1 MTKDIIISIKP
12 CFSDEIYTGKKSVE
26 LRKRVGKS
34 FANNGKVY
42 IYSSSPNQ
50 NISGYAYIKEVQT
63 LPVSEIRKKYL
74 IEACISPIAFDD
86 YYSGHQSG
94 VLIWLK
100 DVVKYQNAIP
110 LARLRGKGFTAP
122 QSFCY
127 VPNTLK
133 ELLESTL

>member
-12 CFSDEIYTGKKSVE
+12 CFSDEIYRGKKSVE

-34 FANNGKVY
+34 FTNNGKVY

-74 IEACISPIAFDD
+74 TEACISPIAFDD
-86 YYSGHQSG
+86 YYSGHQTG
-94 VLIWLK
+94 VLIWLAG
-100 DVVKYQNAIP
+100 VVQYQNPIT
-110 LARLRGKGFTAP
+110 LAQLKSKGFTAP

>member
-12 CFSDEIYTGKKSVE
+12 CFSAEIYIGRKSVE

-63 LPVSEIRKKYL
+63 LPVPEIRRKYL

-86 YYSGHQSG
+86 YYSGHQTG

-100 DVVKYQNAIP
+100 GVVKYQNPIT
-110 LARLRGKGFTAP
+110 LAQLKSQGFTAP